1 MTFYQLDLVDEDLDA
16 LESPTTLSLASGN
29 VTIMTTPLLLP
40 RSDGGHWRAAA
51 VPPRGVSCRQDVY
64 TALRVFTTSFDD
76 LAFDFPADS
85 SNGDDVTL
93 SADGKTFTFV
103 NDGIY
108 SILTK
113 FYAGVTLADQF
124 YWQIAGTYADGTPL
138 KVDANPAQVSV
149 SLANDESVGL
159 MMPIPAMWFTA
170 GDSFTMQASVANHA
184 SNGFLTE
191 GVVLVSRVV

>member
-16 LESPTTLSLASGN
+16 LESPTTQDVYTALRVYDDAVAVAAVGRRALEGGGGSASRSFLSTSLASGN
-29 VTIMTTPLLLP
+29 VTI
-40 RSDGGHWRAAA
+40 
-51 VPPRGVSCRQDVY
+51 
-64 TALRVFTTSFDD
+64 TTSFDD